1 MKTRIGAVLS
11 HLQKLMGVGDDSS
24 LETGSVMW
32 GGSEGEADTSV
43 ERQTCHIG
51 RWSGVQLKP
60 RFKSEFYPCVTLGNL
75 LNLSEPVLHR
85 WHDGDKNAYLVRFL

>member
-43 ERQTCHIG
+43 ERQTLPH
-51 RWSGVQLKP
+51 RKVVRSPAQTSVQI
-60 RFKSEFYPCVTLGNL
+60 
-75 LNLSEPVLHR
+75 
-85 WHDGDKNAYLVRFL
+85 